1 MARDRQRVLMVA
13 AESPP
18 HVGGVASYTQAV
30 VAGLRETGAQV
41 RVVTSV
47 PDRAGTRLPGVTV
60 TRAPALLNRRL
71 VKTLALL
78 AAGFVCYLRD
88 RPHWVVLTKCTHEG
102 LVGYVL
108 KRLFGARYLVVA
120 YGAELLERKHDP
132 LVRAVFRAA
141 DRILVD
147 SVRSEERRVGKEC
160 RSRWSP

>member
-13 AESPP
+13 AEYPP

-60 TRAPALLNRRL
+60 TRTPALLNRRL

-78 AAGFVCYLRD
+78 AAGVNATGRVPT
-88 RPHWVVLTKCTHEG
+88 RSSSP
-102 LVGYVL
+102 
-108 KRLFGARYLVVA
+108 
-120 YGAELLERKHDP
+120 
-132 LVRAVFRAA
+132 AVSWGTFDA
-141 DRILVD
+141 
-147 SVRSEERRVGKEC
+147 K
-160 RSRWSP
+160 